1 MKKRLFSFLMSGCML
16 FSFMLAASAMA
27 VSNDKVENIST
38 PEKMAQII
46 NRDVHQSGNNLGRGE
61 KKSQLESIVIAKTQV
76 APENT
81 YGAVD
86 VFYYEYGGYYVL
98 KYEDSQQAK
107 EAAAFLKKDFPQS
120 VIFQDKVV
128 HQETTDNFLGD
139 IRGNILQKSKTEKEE
154 KDTKAEPSAK
164 QEGASSEEETEK
176 AATDTDDQATP
187 DENSGEDA
195 QDSAESSDENQQ
207 GTEVSGEEEEVLPE
221 WLQELANLL
230 KPTKGDPKKY
240 FLVDDRAKNVKI
252 KASIVKPGD
261 GKLEFRTN
269 YPEDIKLTKDGRFT
283 PRKVGKIKVYA
294 VATRTKTF
302 DRTVSSAIIV
312 DVVKHMAPLK
322 KLSVK
327 ALKKGKVRVKFQ
339 KAPHAKGYEIQYSAK
354 KSRGFKNIKTT
365 TSAKPLV
372 LQSKKLK
379 KGKTYYLRARAYKVV
394 KGKKFYG
401 KYTPV
406 KKVKIRR

>member
-16 FSFMLAASAMA
+16 FSFMPAASAMA

-107 EAAAFLKKDFPQS
+107 EAASSLKKDFPQS

-128 HQETTDNFLGD
+128 HQNTTDNFLGD

-164 QEGASSEEETEK
+164 QEGTSSEEETEK
-176 AATDTDDQATP
+176 AATDTDDQAAP
-187 DENSGEDA
+187 DENSSEDA

-207 GTEVSGEEEEVLPE
+207 GTEASGEEEEVLPE

-230 KPTKGDPKKY
+230 KPTKGDAVMGLDVLKDAAEKNPEKWAWAGDDQLQVAVIDSGINYTHKWFNDPETKINRLDTANCVNFASDSASDVEEGAEPYKDTKY
-240 FLVDDRAKNVKI
+240 QGHGSHVAGIVAHSTPSNVKI
-252 KASIVKPGD
+252 MAIRVFDIQNDSTLERISLGLDHARENHAEVVNMSLGQGFASATDERIMGGP
-261 GKLEFRTN
+261 LPWFPSPMAQRH
-269 YPEDIKLTKDGRFT
+269 
-283 PRKVGKIKVYA
+283 RKN
-294 VATRTKTF
+294 
-302 DRTVSSAIIV
+302 
-312 DVVKHMAPLK
+312 
-322 KLSVK
+322 
-327 ALKKGKVRVKFQ
+327 Q
-339 KAPHAKGYEIQYSAK
+339 NQ
-354 KSRGFKNIKTT
+354 SRK
-365 TSAKPLV
+365 
-372 LQSKKLK
+372 
-379 KGKTYYLRARAYKVV
+379 
-394 KGKKFYG
+394 
-401 KYTPV
+401 
-406 KKVKIRR
+406 

>member
-207 GTEVSGEEEEVLPE
+207 GTEVSGEEEEVLP
-221 WLQELANLL
+221 
-230 KPTKGDPKKY
+230 K
-240 FLVDDRAKNVKI
+240 
-252 KASIVKPGD
+252 
-261 GKLEFRTN
+261 
-269 YPEDIKLTKDGRFT
+269 
-283 PRKVGKIKVYA
+283 
-294 VATRTKTF
+294 
-302 DRTVSSAIIV
+302 
-312 DVVKHMAPLK
+312 
-322 KLSVK
+322 
-327 ALKKGKVRVKFQ
+327 
-339 KAPHAKGYEIQYSAK
+339 
-354 KSRGFKNIKTT
+354 
-365 TSAKPLV
+365 
-372 LQSKKLK
+372 
-379 KGKTYYLRARAYKVV
+379 
-394 KGKKFYG
+394 
-401 KYTPV
+401 
-406 KKVKIRR
+406 